1 MIKKSSYRL
10 RGSFVAGIAALL
22 VSGVVVS
29 ACSDTG
35 GPRWNAFVLQEVD
48 GKSVPFTDTITRAVD
63 EVGIYLVHSASIRL
77 LPAGVFESAFK
88 IMENAGT
95 PQEKRISLPTGG
107 TYIRENG
114 RIDFFVPGSE
124 AAVMSG
130 AISGDTLTL
139 DDLGFGQDITFILR

>member
-1 MIKKSSYRL
+1 MIKKSSLRL
-10 RGSFVAGIAALL
+10 RGGFVAGIAALL
-22 VSGVVVS
+22 VSGVAIS

-35 GPRWNAFVLQEVD
+35 GPRWNAYVLQEVS

-63 EVGIYLVHSASIRL
+63 DVGVYFVHSASIRL

-88 IMENAGT
+88 VMENAGT

-107 TYIRENG
+107 NYVRANG
-114 RIDFFVPGSE
+114 RIDFFVPGNE
-124 AAVMSG
+124 NAVMSG
-130 AISGDTLTL
+130 SVSGDTLTL